1 MSAKNDQDPVLQLL
15 AAGLQLWVR
24 QQCESVESLEVQ
36 LEGSAL
42 QLLRGR
48 LEGVRMMARGV
59 RYRKLQLE
67 LVELTSSGLQIQMGN
82 LWRGQPLQ
90 LQQAFRI
97 SGLVSFTPEGLSR
110 SLAQPEWRP
119 LADQLAEELLGIAP
133 LVKLAIRGDRLVFT
147 AQAVGEARPVE
158 LETTLEAST
167 GSVLISAA
175 AGAVSCLLPMDPAIQ
190 VDRAT
195 LEAGMVVLEGS
206 ANVSPGPGGDQRGSR
221 GSTRVVRE

>member
-1 MSAKNDQDPVLQLL
+1 MSARNDQDPVLQLL

-24 QQCESVESLEVQ
+24 QQCESVESLEVL

-48 LEGVRMMARGV
+48 LEGVRVMARGV

-82 LWRGQPLQ
+82 LWRGRPLQ

-158 LETTLEAST
+158 LETTLEASA
-167 GSVLISAA
+167 GSVLINAA

-206 ANVSPGPGGDQRGSR
+206 ASVTPSPG
-221 GSTRVVRE
+221 

>member
-1 MSAKNDQDPVLQLL
+1 LSARNDQDPVLQLL

-24 QQCESVESLEVQ
+24 QQCEGVESLEVL

-48 LEGVRMMARGV
+48 LEGVRVMARGV

-82 LWRGQPLQ
+82 LWRGRPLQ

-158 LETTLEAST
+158 LETTLEASA

-175 AGAVSCLLPMDPAIQ
+175 AGAVSCLLPMDQAIQ

-206 ANVSPGPGGDQRGSR
+206 ASVTPGPG
-221 GSTRVVRE
+221 

>member
-206 ANVSPGPGGDQRGSR
+206 ANVSPGPG
-221 GSTRVVRE
+221 